1 MKLDREYF
9 KEKKTGKKLKGMY
22 TICCGQ
28 EKGRDLLNKNNKAD
42 WALIEEHCEDHL
54 TYYSNTETIEVVDVT
69 NIRIEEDEIVLEQGK
84 KLRNKFSPKNFS
96 VTCVRP

>member
-9 KEKKTGKKLKGMY
+9 KEKKTGKKPKGRY

-28 EKGRDLLNKNNKAD
+28 EKGRGLLNKNNKAD

-54 TYYSNTETIEVVDVT
+54 TYYSSTKTIEPICCKKCGRLIKYIT
-69 NIRIEEDEIVLEQGK
+69 TLSEEAY
-84 KLRNKFSPKNFS
+84 KLSEMS
-96 VTCVRP
+96 DD